1 MAILTAQVPTS
12 SGVLLNAVTPEVGG
26 DKVPVGSKVRVQNE
40 SAGVVT
46 FTMTTHAEYDG
57 DLPIDD
63 RVETIPDGEAHVFL
77 ADGKYR
83 NPTDGLVDILSDT
96 TTGVTFEVT
105 I

>member
-12 SGVLLNAVTPEVGG
+12 SGVQLNAVTPEVGG
-26 DKVPVGSKVRVQNE
+26 DKVPVGSKVRVQND
-40 SAGVVT
+40 SAGAIT

-63 RVETIPDGEAHVFL
+63 RIESIPAGEAHAFL

-83 NPTDGLVDILSDT
+83 NPADGLVDILSDT
-96 TTGVTFEVT
+96 TASVTFEVT